1 MKKIFSEEEKK
12 YMIEAL
18 KEAEI
23 AYEEGEIP
31 VGAVIVYHGK
41 IIGRGHNR
49 TEALKDP
56 TAHAEIIAISAASNF
71 LKNWRLKDCALY
83 VTLEPCI
90 MCTGALILSR
100 IDEIVYALPDP
111 KFGGCV
117 SLYRIPE
124 DRRLNHRIKVR
135 IGPFGERVREM
146 MKRFFRERREK
157 GFDEE

>member
-1 MKKIFSEEEKK
+1 MIKFSAEDKKF
-12 YMIEAL
+12 MLEAL

-23 AYEEGEIP
+23 AYNEGEVP
-31 VGAVIVYHGK
+31 VGAVVVYHGK

-49 TEALKDP
+49 VEALRDP

-71 LKNWRLKDCALY
+71 LKNWRLKECILY

-100 IDEIVYALPDP
+100 IEEIVYALPDE

-124 DRRLNHRIKVR
+124 DERLNHEIKVR
-135 IGPFGERVREM
+135 RGPLGERVQEM
-146 MKRFFRERREK
+146 IRSFFRERREK
-157 GFDEE
+157 GLDEK